1 MTKAIKKVFLALI
14 VAALISCS
22 SSTGEDVSPTSMA
35 MSHNDSHDS
44 HDSHDHDHGNNLDVS
59 QLVDPPTVSIS
70 GRAIET
76 GEVNLNFSV
85 ENLELIPINPPSEHE
100 SGQGHLH
107 LYVDGVSV
115 AMLHEAS
122 YVVTDLTKGL
132 HDFRVAV
139 STNDHREYYV
149 DGKAISDSISIEI
162 EEGEEAPEV
171 DKGITVEVKNGT
183 VVDGLQ
189 RLTVDVGEQVSITLL
204 SDEDDVFHL
213 HAYNL
218 EVSLTAD
225 QPEILQFQADIPGVF
240 EGELHEAGYQIL
252 ALEVS

>member
-1 MTKAIKKVFLALI
+1 MVEVIKKIFFALI
-14 VAALISCS
+14 VATLISCS
-22 SSTGEDVSPTSMA
+22 SSTADDASPTSMA
-35 MSHNDSHDS
+35 MDHNDSHD
-44 HDSHDHDHGNNLDVS
+44 HDHDHDHGNNLDVS
-59 QLVDPPTVSIS
+59 QLTDPPTVSIS
-70 GRAIET
+70 GAAIET
-76 GEVNLNFSV
+76 GEVNLNFAV
-85 ENLELIPINPPSEHE
+85 KNLELVPISPASEHE

-115 AMLHEAS
+115 AMLHETS

-132 HDFRVAV
+132 HNFRVAI
-139 STNDHREYYV
+139 SANDHREYHV

-204 SDEDDVFHL
+204 SDEDDMFHL

-218 EVSLTAD
+218 EVLLTAD